1 MTYLE
6 RKQFMS
12 GGSMVTTVETRLL
25 PADTNQA
32 RGLAAYA
39 IDFLHRSPQP
49 IGAATLDLLERFH
62 LDSVGC
68 GISALAHQ
76 TNAPT
81 VLRIDALATSPAVG
95 SAGAICFGSRR
106 LCLTERAVAAN
117 ASAVREWDSNGT
129 NFGYDAARGRTA
141 GEFGHN
147 DFYPVAIAAATEAG
161 LDGDQTLRVMLLID
175 EIRGRLAEVFPL
187 RKYAIDHVHHGAVAC
202 AAAFTAALGGDED
215 AVESA
220 IGMAVAHYV
229 PFRAIRAGHQ
239 LSDSKGASAA
249 LAAEAG
255 VTCGRRALAGF
266 VGPRDVFRNPLAI
279 YRLNEPTTDGQSP
292 FDLELGLGGDAFA
305 IHSMHFKLGL
315 YEHQSAGALQSL
327 VDLFQRHPA
336 LAKDLSGIRQ
346 IRVVIYEPA
355 YSIIAD
361 PAKRTPTTRQSADHS
376 LPYILAKTLLKAA
389 AASGPSP
396 PDWETLM
403 LLPNDYSDNAIR
415 ALAVAALIE
424 LITIEHGGPEYDR
437 LYPEGI
443 PTRVVIEH
451 ASLGTLDGGLVQYPL
466 GHAKSDAAQTAAV
479 VDLKFDRLVAGA
491 VDDPA
496 QVRTRMR
503 LAGRSASDV
512 AELYGF
518 SIHGCDPD

>member
-1 MTYLE
+1 MHEST
-6 RKQFMS
+6 RPD
-12 GGSMVTTVETRLL
+12 GVTRFL
-25 PADTNQA
+25 PATTNQA
-32 RGLAAYA
+32 RGLASYA
-39 IDFLHRSPQP
+39 IDFLGCWPP
-49 IGAATLDLLERFH
+49 GIGSATLELLERFH

-68 GISALAHQ
+68 GISALAHRAR
-76 TNAPT
+76 APT
-81 VLRIDALATSPAVG
+81 ILRQDALAAAPAAGTTGTVCLG
-95 SAGAICFGSRR
+95 SARR
-106 LCLTERAVAAN
+106 CLTERAVAAN

-147 DFYPVAIAAATEAG
+147 DFYPVALAAAAEAS

-187 RKYAIDHVHHGAVAC
+187 RKYAIDHVHHGTVAS
-202 AAAFTAALGGDED
+202 AAAFTAALGGSADQI
-215 AVESA
+215 ESA

-266 VGPRDVFRNPLAI
+266 VGPRDIFRNPLAI
-279 YRLNEPTTDGQSP
+279 YRLNEPTPGDLSP

-315 YEHQSAGALQSL
+315 YEHQSAGAIQSL
-327 VDLFQRHPA
+327 VDLFHLHPA
-336 LAKDLSGIRQ
+336 LARDFSGIRNV
-346 IRVVIYEPA
+346 RVTIYEPA

-376 LPYILAKTLLKAA
+376 LPYILARTLLKAGDA
-389 AASGPSP
+389 ALGGELA
-396 PDWETLM
+396 DWKSLM
-403 LLPNDYSDNAIR
+403 LLPDDYAADTICSP
-415 ALAVAALIE
+415 AVASLIDR
-424 LITIEHGGPEYDR
+424 ITIEHGGPEYDR
-437 LYPEGI
+437 LYPDGI
-443 PTRVVIEH
+443 PTRVVIDHE
-451 ASLGTLDGGLVQYPL
+451 SLGTLDGGLVRFPL
-466 GHAKSDAAQTAAV
+466 GHAKSNTADTRALV
-479 VDLKFDRLVAGA
+479 NLKFDRLVAGA
-491 VDDPA
+491 VVDPNT
-496 QVRTRMR
+496 VRARVR
-503 LAGRSASDV
+503 LAGRSPQDV

-518 SIHGCDPD
+518 PIHGCDPD